1 MFNSPAENEMDM
13 IQSRV
18 ETNLSQDHQARQKCE
33 LAKQFENAGDYEQAR
48 AALDGLWSLVGERPH
63 LEGLEPATKAEL
75 LLRVGSLSGWIG
87 SAQQIPT
94 AQEFAKDL
102 IAESARIFASL
113 GHQEKAVEAQT
124 DLAICYWRAG
134 AMGEAAVWFDE
145 ALSRATSVENRVR
158 ILINKSVIEIV
169 SNQLDEALNVLNQA
183 APLLD
188 QIEDHATHGRYHMQR
203 ATAFKRRGGPD
214 NLDRA
219 LIENAA
225 ASFHLGQARHTR
237 YLARVENNIG
247 FILMEL
253 ERHDE
258 ALEHLNKARQIFTT
272 LKDSGSVA
280 QVNETRAQ
288 VFLAQNRYNDAEQAA
303 FAAVTILERGD
314 EHSLLA
320 EALATRG
327 IALARLDRHQEAFET
342 LSRSAEVA
350 EMGGDRVASGRT
362 QLIMVEQLKN
372 HLSPTDLFKLY
383 LQAEESVGDMP
394 DADTVQRLRAASRI
408 TIAAAQRALGRS
420 IKDLLVGG
428 SLKEE
433 VRCYERE
440 LIKRAMDESQGQ
452 VTSAARMLGIS
463 HQGLCEILNSRHK
476 GLRVKPPRPRQRSR
490 YTN

>member
-1 MFNSPAENEMDM
+1 MDLIEPRAE
-13 IQSRV
+13 
-18 ETNLSQDHQARQKCE
+18 TTTLSHDCQARHKCE

-48 AALDGLWSLVGERPH
+48 SALEGLWSVIGERP
-63 LEGLEPATKAEL
+63 LTKGLELPTKAEV

-113 GHQEKAVEAQT
+113 GQQEKAVEAET

-134 AMGEAAVWFDE
+134 AMDEAAVWFQE
-145 ALSRATSVENRVR
+145 ALSRTTSVENRVR
-158 ILINKSVIEIV
+158 ILINQAIVEIF
-169 SNQLDEALNVLNQA
+169 SNQPDEALNLLNQA

-188 QIEDHATHGRYHMQR
+188 HIEDHATHGRYHMQR
-203 ATAFKRRGGPD
+203 AIAFRRRGGSD
-214 NLDRA
+214 NIDRA

-225 ASFHLGQARHTR
+225 ASFHLEQARHTR

-280 QVNETRAQ
+280 QVNESRAR
-288 VFLAQNRYNDAEQAA
+288 VFLAQHRYADAEQAA
-303 FAAVTILERGD
+303 FAAVTILEQGD
-314 EHSLLA
+314 EQSLLS

-327 IALARLDRHQEAFET
+327 IALAQLGRQPEAFAT
-342 LSRSAEVA
+342 LSRSAEIA
-350 EMGGDRVASGRT
+350 ETAGDCVASGRT
-362 QLIMVEQLKN
+362 QLIMVEQLKD
-372 HLSPTDLFKLY
+372 HLSPADLFKLY
-383 LQAEESVGDMP
+383 LEADERIGDMP
-394 DADTVQRLRAASRI
+394 DADTVERLRSSSRI
-408 TIAAAQRALGRS
+408 TIAAAQRTLGRK
-420 IKDLLVGG
+420 IEDLLVSG

-433 VRCYERE
+433 VRRYEGA
-440 LIKRAMDESQGQ
+440 LIKRALDESEGQ
-452 VTSAARMLGIS
+452 VTSAARKLGIS
-463 HQGLCEILNSRHK
+463 HQGLCEILKSRHK
-476 GLRVKPPRPRQRSR
+476 GLRLKPPRLRQRSLH
-490 YTN
+490 NS

>member
-1 MFNSPAENEMDM
+1 MHIIET
-13 IQSRV
+13 RV
-18 ETNLSQDHQARQKCE
+18 KTNFSQDHQARQQCE
-33 LAKQFENAGDYEQAR
+33 LARQYENAGDYEEAR
-48 AALDGLWSLVGERPH
+48 AALEGLWSVVGERP
-63 LEGLEPATKAEL
+63 LVEGLEPATKAEL

-87 SAQQIPT
+87 SAQQIAT

-113 GHQEKAVEAQT
+113 GLQEKAVEAQT

-134 AMGEAAVWFDE
+134 AMGEAAVWFQE

-225 ASFHLGQARHTR
+225 ASFHLEQARHTR

-258 ALEHLNKARQIFTT
+258 ALEHLNKSRQIFTT

-288 VFLAQNRYNDAEQAA
+288 VFLAQNRYVDAEQASA
-303 FAAVTILERGD
+303 AAVTILERGD
-314 EHSLLA
+314 EHSLLS

-327 IALARLDRHQEAFET
+327 IALAQLERHQEAFET
-342 LSRSAEVA
+342 FSRSAKVA
-350 EMGGDRVASGRT
+350 EMAGDRVASGRT

-372 HLSPTDLFKLY
+372 HLSPADLFKLY
-383 LQAEESVGDMP
+383 LEADEWVGDIS
-394 DADTVQRLRAASRI
+394 DAETVERLRSASRI
-408 TIAAAQRALGRS
+408 AIAAAQRALGRS
-420 IKDLLVGG
+420 IQELLASG

-433 VRCYERE
+433 VRRYEGA
-440 LIKRAMDESQGQ
+440 LIKHALDESQGQ
-452 VTSAARMLGIS
+452 VTSAARKLGMS
-463 HQGLCEILNSRHK
+463 HQGLCEILKSRHK
-476 GLRVKPPRPRQRSR
+476 GLRLKPPRLRQRSLR
-490 YTN
+490 SS